1 MTETTRQGH
10 EARMATLIL
19 SALALAV
26 IGVLI
31 QISVDSPRAPIAFQ
45 RAMRQVIYVI
55 AAAGLA
61 FGAYW
66 YGHKRALKLAPWGL
80 YATWVLLAVLLIPG
94 IRARG
99 GAVRWI
105 DLGPVNMQPS
115 ELAKLALVLFIPYF
129 AERKGEAFATVRHGL
144 IPALGYVSVTCALVL
159 LEPDL
164 GQTVLLLAISAVLMV
179 INGAAIR
186 NFMILIGLG
195 IPLLVAFMGS
205 RLEYVRDRIES
216 FLGDGCYQVQ
226 QGLIFFASGGALGTG
241 IGQGRSQLFVPE
253 IHNDFALVTVAE
265 QTGFFGA
272 LCVVGLFLALSWSG
286 FRIALAAKDRCGFS
300 IAFGATFMIALQ
312 ACINISVVTGSIPP
326 KGMSIPFLSFGG
338 SSLLMLGL
346 AIGLILSVAREN
358 ALAAEPRTDNA
369 ALPEGAAA

>member
-1 MTETTRQGH
+1 MTEPTRAQH
-10 EARMATLIL
+10 DARMATLVL
-19 SALALAV
+19 SALALAI

-31 QISVDSPRAPIAFQ
+31 QVAVDSPRAPVAFQ
-45 RAMRQVIYVI
+45 RALRQVVYVV
-55 AAAGLA
+55 AAGGLA
-61 FGAYW
+61 WGAYW
-66 YGHKRALKLAPWGL
+66 YGHKRAIRLAPWGL
-80 YATWVLLAVLLIPG
+80 YATWILLAVLLIPG
-94 IRARG
+94 MPKRG
-99 GAVRWI
+99 GATRWI

-115 ELAKLALVLFIPYF
+115 ELAKLALVLFVTHF
-129 AERKGEAFATVRHGL
+129 AEKKGQTFGTVRQGL
-144 IPALGYVSVTCALVL
+144 MPALGYVAVTCGLVL

-164 GQTVLLLAISAVLMV
+164 GQTVLLLALASVMMV

-186 NFMILIGLG
+186 NFMVLIGIG

-205 RLEYVRDRIES
+205 KWEYVRGRIES
-216 FLGDGCYQVQ
+216 YLGEGSYQVQ
-226 QGLIFFASGGALGTG
+226 QGLIFFSEGGALGTG

-253 IHNDFALVTVAE
+253 IHNDFAMVAVAE

-272 LCVVGLFLALSWSG
+272 LCVIGLFLALSWSG
-286 FRIALAAKDRCGFS
+286 FRIALAAKERGSFS
-300 IAFGATFMIALQ
+300 VAFGATFMIALQ

-358 ALAAEPRTDNA
+358 ALAASPVNA
-369 ALPEGAAA
+369 TGALPEGAAA